1 MSRKSSIP
9 QDPKSV
15 SVALMPDSSLREE
28 RLLSWNG
35 SSRLIKVYVQISSLS
50 GPPIKR
56 STPTVR
62 KKGPLAGRKV
72 APKYRNP
79 TNTKETWAG
88 RGMKPKWLVT
98 LKGGKKLESFAVKK

>member
-1 MSRKSSIP
+1 MP
-9 QDPKSV
+9 QNDQDEKQPK
-15 SVALMPDSSLREE
+15 AKLG
-28 RLLSWNG
+28 RLNETYCGENG
-35 SSRLIKVYVQISSLS
+35 VPPLATISSLS

-56 STPTVR
+56 ATHTAR

-98 LKGGKKLESFAVKK
+98 ALKGGKKLESFAVKK